1 MKKIALATAALLVAA
16 GSAFAENPN
25 AAWNQTSNENVAI
38 DSSYTAS
45 VSNGAS
51 HGTHPADEYNSQL
64 DTGR

>member
-25 AAWNQTSNENVAI
+25 ASWNQTSNERAGI

-45 VSNGAS
+45 VSNGTYQ
-51 HGTHPADEYNSQL
+51 GTHPADQYESQL
-64 DTGR
+64 HTGR